1 MSRYT
6 ATIAWARGD
15 VPFTD
20 HRYPRAH
27 RWRFDGGLDIPA
39 SSSPQV
45 VPPPMSDPAAVDP
58 EEAFVA
64 SLSSCHM
71 LWFLSIAA
79 QRGFVVDAYTD
90 AAEGVMAK
98 NGAGKLAMTVV
109 TLRPRTV
116 FAGQRRPSEAQLQAL
131 HQRAHEQ
138 CFIASSVLTD
148 VRCEPE
154 LA

>member
-1 MSRYT
+1 
-6 ATIAWARGD
+6 
-15 VPFTD
+15 
-20 HRYPRAH
+20 
-27 RWRFDGGLDIPA
+27 
-39 SSSPQV
+39 
-45 VPPPMSDPAAVDP
+45 
-58 EEAFVA
+58 
-64 SLSSCHM
+64 M

-90 AAEGVMAK
+90 AAEGVMA
-98 NGAGKLAMTVV
+98 NNDAGKLAMTVV

-116 FAGQRRPSEAQLQAL
+116 FAGERRPSEAELQAL
-131 HQRAHEQ
+131 HHRAHEQ